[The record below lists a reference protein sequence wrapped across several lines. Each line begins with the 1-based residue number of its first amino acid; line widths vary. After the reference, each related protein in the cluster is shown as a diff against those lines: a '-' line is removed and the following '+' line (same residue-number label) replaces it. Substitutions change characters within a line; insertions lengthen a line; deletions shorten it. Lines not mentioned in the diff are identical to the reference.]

1 MLTITVAQD
10 GSGDFSTIS
19 EAVLAAPYDL
29 ETLVLVGPGEYRG
42 RNLSAKN
49 AASPC
54 GAQGRR
60 PPAWSGRTAASCP
73 IRTAAPPIP
82 SAVIPPFSP
91 GRWSR

>member
-29 ETLVLVGPGEYRG
+29 ETLVLVGPGEYREKLVCEK
-42 RNLSAKN
+42 RCITLR
-49 AASPC
+49 
-54 GAQGRR
+54 GAGAEATRLVW
-60 PPAWSGRTAASCP
+60 AESCP